1 MSVKLIVRMWLRW
14 GFDCPDQSA
23 VALYQGSSGQGSSV
37 LLLLSKINH
46 QHIDCY
52 ENQDFKSFAVMKAR
66 HSELCKNLMDPVNF
80 INIKCSM
87 KFM

>member
-1 MSVKLIVRMWLRW
+1 MLLLFIK
-14 GFDCPDQSA
+14 GA
-23 VALYQGSSGQGSSV
+23 VSKAPLFSPARC
-37 LLLLSKINH
+37 LLLSKINH

-80 INIKCSM
+80 INIKSSM